1 MEEKKDFEKWEERL
15 NQICEKM
22 QNEDLSISETEKLYK
37 EGMELILKCS
47 NELDEIKGKI
57 VKIEQDVDGNIKEQK
72 L

>member
-1 MEEKKDFEKWEERL
+1 MEGKKDFEKWEERL